1 MLSLLRE
8 QDLGAFSLEV
18 FIIPAD
24 FFASK
29 RDSYLFLEQYH
40 LLNKRFYLNIQR
52 TVQFRALGLIRF
64 IYMTWKVNF
73 CIIIAVLKVNLNK
86 I

>member
-1 MLSLLRE
+1 MLPLLRE

-29 RDSYLFLEQYH
+29 RDSYLFLEQYQKEPLKNQQDH
-40 LLNKRFYLNIQR
+40 HSQPSPQRGIAIWSPLL
-52 TVQFRALGLIRF
+52 ALWRS
-64 IYMTWKVNF
+64 NSR
-73 CIIIAVLKVNLNK
+73 
-86 I
+86 